1 MRAPVAIQV
10 LPMPKVGTEQSSS
23 DMRHDM
29 STSPC
34 SKHAVMPALGLSFKA
49 RRRGERYGHWFF
61 FLFLLMASLAIMSSA
76 HAQVPTAS
84 AQPERQLD
92 VMRCNDASAAAGPEC
107 RKALLKLAA
116 SNRTSRDSSVQGD
129 LPKRSSGAVEPG
141 FAEQELVMYA
151 GEVILLSVGKID
163 RVAIGNGK
171 VVSSSV
177 LDDNRLLI
185 IAQDVGDTN
194 LLLWSKSALMRNIR
208 VRVTAQNMERIK
220 GEAVS
225 LLSGI
230 PGIKIASVGDKI
242 FIEGYDLSDADLNR
256 VKALASQY
264 PSVIDRTV
272 GKARPPKPAE
282 PSAMVMFDLYF
293 VEFKKSF
300 LQNLGVSW
308 QGSFNGFN
316 VGMFGESASGPV
328 LLRPGIGGAS
338 GVTYDPPL
346 PDTRVRGLSA
356 AANISLSVP
365 AVINMAVDSGDAVLL
380 AAPKIASRSG
390 SKAKFTA
397 GGEVPLPTANQ
408 LMGTTV
414 TFKPYGIL
422 LEVEPQINADGSVS
436 GIVRAEVSQIDPSVS
451 VQNIPGFLTRRT
463 EADFYSTSGQ
473 AVVLS
478 GLYSMELGE
487 DTTKVPLLGDIPLL
501 KALFSSTAENRKSSE
516 LVVFI
521 VPHLHSANASRNRQ
535 ILNTTNAVFDEQS
548 RKLRGDE
555 TDVLT
560 KLKPSPQIW
569 GLEAMENTLNKPGS
583 WDLESI
589 ETVPPGSVKD
599 KGSAD
604 KPRDGAGQ

>member
-1 MRAPVAIQV
+1 
-10 LPMPKVGTEQSSS
+10 
-23 DMRHDM
+23 
-29 STSPC
+29 
-34 SKHAVMPALGLSFKA
+34 
-49 RRRGERYGHWFF
+49 
-61 FLFLLMASLAIMSSA
+61 
-76 HAQVPTAS
+76 
-84 AQPERQLD
+84 
-92 VMRCNDASAAAGPEC
+92 
-107 RKALLKLAA
+107 
-116 SNRTSRDSSVQGD
+116 
-129 LPKRSSGAVEPG
+129 
-141 FAEQELVMYA
+141 
-151 GEVILLSVGKID
+151 
-163 RVAIGNGK
+163 
-171 VVSSSV
+171 
-177 LDDNRLLI
+177 
-185 IAQDVGDTN
+185 
-194 LLLWSKSALMRNIR
+194 
-208 VRVTAQNMERIK
+208 
-220 GEAVS
+220 
-225 LLSGI
+225 
-230 PGIKIASVGDKI
+230 
-242 FIEGYDLSDADLNR
+242 
-256 VKALASQY
+256 
-264 PSVIDRTV
+264 
-272 GKARPPKPAE
+272 
-282 PSAMVMFDLYF
+282 
-293 VEFKKSF
+293 
-300 LQNLGVSW
+300 
-308 QGSFNGFN
+308 
-316 VGMFGESASGPV
+316 
-328 LLRPGIGGAS
+328 
-338 GVTYDPPL
+338 
-346 PDTRVRGLSA
+346 
-356 AANISLSVP
+356 
-365 AVINMAVDSGDAVLL
+365 
-380 AAPKIASRSG
+380 
-390 SKAKFTA
+390 
-397 GGEVPLPTANQ
+397 
-408 LMGTTV
+408 MGTTV